1 MLATNS
7 AKLIIGD
14 DFDKA
19 YSFIP
24 DNNKTKVRY
33 LKTDD
38 GKDAGVYQISLNDG
52 EKWGSPRCLKYK
64 DGLPIPVNVN
74 SKEKLQNA
82 GILYDTFTE
91 PTYAGGNE
99 TQSWLVGNIN
109 NCKILGD
116 DYNVSGLIISTIF
129 DPMPKYYI
137 SFERIFCENQF
148 SQLGKNGSSI
158 YFDMNA
164 LLSVANHS
172 DDTKSKIQLKI
183 DEYVADAIKDANR
196 VYNKLA
202 TSHLTENQINKMF
215 ERLTIDSV
223 AKTNEEAY
231 HQQEILLYNYKKV
244 YNADDNQNFK
254 GSLFGFVNACT
265 NINTRKRTNPLDL
278 LKPVLPAQVIDQPVN
293 FEYLCRAA
301 IANNIA
307 A

>member
-1 MLATNS
+1 
-7 AKLIIGD
+7 
-14 DFDKA
+14 
-19 YSFIP
+19 
-24 DNNKTKVRY
+24 
-33 LKTDD
+33 
-38 GKDAGVYQISLNDG
+38 
-52 EKWGSPRCLKYK
+52 
-64 DGLPIPVNVN
+64 
-74 SKEKLQNA
+74 
-82 GILYDTFTE
+82 
-91 PTYAGGNE
+91 
-99 TQSWLVGNIN
+99 
-109 NCKILGD
+109 
-116 DYNVSGLIISTIF
+116 
-129 DPMPKYYI
+129 MPKYYI

-183 DEYVADAIKDANR
+183 DEYVADAIKDADR

-231 HQQEILLYNYKKV
+231 HQQEILLYDYKKV